1 MEYVDLVKK
10 VNRGVSFSI
19 NFKKREL
26 RINKKTIDLK
36 SIEWQTDFQLA
47 PNGELNELYPFYYAY
62 KHSVP
67 SERSERASRHYFK
80 ALSVKELSDNDFMYG
95 MPREL
100 ARFNLEMALLRELVF
115 GNLKWDD
122 KTMGTWFWQSP
133 DDKDFIILKEWVSE

>member
-1 MEYVDLVKK
+1 MEYVDLIKK

-26 RINKKTIDLK
+26 RIDKKLIDLK
-36 SIEWQTDFQLA
+36 SIEWQADFQLA
-47 PNGELNELYPFYYAY
+47 SNSELNKLYPFYYAY

>member
-36 SIEWQTDFQLA
+36 SIEWQTDFQFA
-47 PNGELNELYPFYYAY
+47 PNGELNKLYPFYYAY

>member
-1 MEYVDLVKK
+1 MEYVDLIKK

-26 RINKKTIDLK
+26 RINKKLIDLK

-67 SERSERASRHYFK
+67 SERSERVSKHYFK
-80 ALSVKELSDNDFMYG
+80 ALPVKELSDDDFLYG

-115 GNLKWDD
+115 GNLKWND

-133 DDKDFIILKEWVSE
+133 DDKDFVILKEWVVE

>member
-1 MEYVDLVKK
+1 MEYVDLIKK

-26 RINKKTIDLK
+26 RIDKKLIDLK
-36 SIEWQTDFQLA
+36 LIEWQADFQLA
-47 PNGELNELYPFYYAY
+47 SNSELNKLYPFYYAY

>member
-1 MEYVDLVKK
+1 MKYVDLIKK

-26 RINKKTIDLK
+26 RIDKKLIDLK
-36 SIEWQTDFQLA
+36 SIEWQADFQLA
-47 PNGELNELYPFYYAY
+47 SNSELNKLYPFYYAY

-67 SERSERASRHYFK
+67 SERSERASKHYFK

>member
-1 MEYVDLVKK
+1 MKYVDLIKK
-10 VNRGVSFSI
+10 VNRGISFSI

-26 RINKKTIDLK
+26 RIDKKLIDLK
-36 SIEWQTDFQLA
+36 SIEWQTDFQLVS
-47 PNGELNELYPFYYAY
+47 NSELNNLYPFYSAY

-67 SERSERASRHYFK
+67 SERSERTSKHYFK

>member
-47 PNGELNELYPFYYAY
+47 PNGELNKLYPFYYAY

>member
-47 PNGELNELYPFYYAY
+47 PNGELNKLYPFYYAY

-67 SERSERASRHYFK
+67 SERSERASKHYFK
-80 ALSVKELSDNDFMYG
+80 ALSVRELSDNDFMYG

-133 DDKDFIILKEWVSE
+133 NDKDFIILKEWVSE

>member
-1 MEYVDLVKK
+1 MKYSELTTK
-10 VNRGVSFSI
+10 VERGASFSI

-26 RINKKTIDLK
+26 RINKKLIDLK
-36 SIEWQTDFQLA
+36 SIEWQTEDEIYF
-47 PNGELNELYPFYYAY
+47 NGGLNNLYPFYYAY

-67 SERSERASRHYFK
+67 SERSERASKHYFK

-100 ARFNLEMALLRELVF
+100 ARFHLEMALLYEIVF

-122 KTMGTWFWQSP
+122 QTMGTWFWQSP
-133 DDKDFIILKEWVSE
+133 DDKDFIILKEWVIG

>member
-1 MEYVDLVKK
+1 MEYVGLIKK

-26 RINKKTIDLK
+26 RIDKKLIDLK
-36 SIEWQTDFQLA
+36 SIEWQADFQLVS
-47 PNGELNELYPFYYAY
+47 NSELNSLYPFYYAY

-115 GNLKWDD
+115 ENLKWDNE
-122 KTMGTWFWQSP
+122 TMGTWFWQSP

>member
-1 MEYVDLVKK
+1 MEYVDLIKK

-26 RINKKTIDLK
+26 RINKKLIDLK
-36 SIEWQTDFQLA
+36 SIEWKA
-47 PNGELNELYPFYYAY
+47 ESELNFNGGLNSLYPFYYAY

-67 SERSERASRHYFK
+67 SEKSERVSKHYFK

-100 ARFNLEMALLRELVF
+100 ARFNLEMALLHEIVF
-115 GNLKWDD
+115 GNLKWDNE
-122 KTMGTWFWQSP
+122 TMGTWFWQSP

>member
-1 MEYVDLVKK
+1 MKYVDLIKK

-26 RINKKTIDLK
+26 RIDKKLIDLK
-36 SIEWQTDFQLA
+36 SIEWQADFQLA
-47 PNGELNELYPFYYAY
+47 SNSELNKLYPFYYAY

-67 SERSERASRHYFK
+67 SERSERASKHYFK

-95 MPREL
+95 MPREI

>member
-1 MEYVDLVKK
+1 MTYSELIKK
-10 VNRGVSFSI
+10 VNRGNSFSI

-47 PNGELNELYPFYYAY
+47 SNGELNKLYPFYYAY

-67 SERSERASRHYFK
+67 SERSERASEHYFK
-80 ALSVKELSDNDFMYG
+80 ALPTKELSDNDFMYG

-100 ARFNLEMALLRELVF
+100 ARFNLEIALLRELVF
-115 GNLKWDD
+115 GNLKWND

-133 DDKDFIILKEWVSE
+133 DDKDFVILKEWVVG

>member
-10 VNRGVSFSI
+10 VNRGASFSI

-26 RINKKTIDLK
+26 RVDKKTIDLK
-36 SIEWQTDFQLA
+36 SIEWQADVQLA
-47 PNGELNELYPFYYAY
+47 SNGDLNELYPFYYAY

-67 SERSERASRHYFK
+67 SERSERVSKHYFK
-80 ALSVKELSDNDFMYG
+80 ALPTNKLSDNDFMYG

-100 ARFNLEMALLRELVF
+100 ARFNLEMALLREIVF
-115 GNLKWDD
+115 GNLKWND

-133 DDKDFIILKEWVSE
+133 DDKDFVILKEWVTE